1 MRTLI
6 AVDGSAYTKK
16 ALAFIVT
23 HEGLCGP
30 DEELIVLNVQTPIPP
45 RVKRMVGAS
54 TVHEYHEEEAAKIL
68 KPIERFLAKHNLNFR
83 SLTVVGAPAAEIL
96 RAASREKVHL
106 IVMGTHGH
114 GLLGRAV
121 MGSVAQRVL
130 TEADLPV
137 LLVK

>member
-1 MRTLI
+1 MKLLI
-6 AVDGSAYTKK
+6 AADGSAYTKK
-16 ALAFIVT
+16 ALAFLVT

-30 DEELIVLNVQTPIPP
+30 SDELVVLNVQPPIPA

-54 TVHEYHEEEAAKIL
+54 TVNDYHAEEANKVL
-68 KPIERFLAKHNLNFR
+68 KPIEKFLEKHKLHFKTVWAVGSAANEVLN
-83 SLTVVGAPAAEIL
+83 V
-96 RAASREKVHL
+96 ASREKTHL

-121 MGSVAQRVL
+121 MGSVAQRVM
-130 TEADLPV
+130 TEAEIPV

>member
-1 MRTLI
+1 MKFLM
-6 AVDGSAYTKK
+6 AVDGSSYTKK
-16 ALAFIVT
+16 ALAFLVT

-30 DEELIVLNVQTPIPP
+30 SDELLVLNVQAPMPS

-54 TVHEYHEEEAAKIL
+54 TVNDYYADEAGKVL
-68 KPIERFLAKHNLNFR
+68 KPIERFLAKHKLNSKAFWVIG
-83 SLTVVGAPAAEIL
+83 TAANEVL
-96 RAASREKVHL
+96 NATRREKAHM
-106 IVMGTHGH
+106 IVMGTRGH

-130 TEADLPV
+130 TDAEVPV